1 MTSANKDLEPI
12 AEALVQAWWPGARRD
27 GSTYRAGDVEGNPGN
42 SAVIFLSGPTGPRIF
57 DNDGGVSMDF
67 IDVAAHRTGRTTAD
81 IVLEF
86 RKTGTISGVQVCAP
100 AAGFQRP
107 AVPELPPNQAICQHL
122 TLGGPHS
129 VLTLKDLDRMPAWA
143 PCDPKLKKCVGDW
156 RQSTDFGRGVHVA
169 RYGGPYTEPKSGR
182 KLILRP
188 WATRD
193 EILAEIAARPDW
205 VKRGV
210 VPTFCL
216 SGNAGTPHPSDVLFL
231 DADVK
236 EGDGPAAMRD
246 AFMEPL
252 IELGASVFGS
262 SSGRGRHILGRV
274 NPDAYGLPHLRGLPP
289 GKPKRGLKIEIFP
302 AGTLR
307 QIVWRRDRWLSGPQG
322 SDPLPLIPLGVV
334 NKAARQAFGF
344 IA

>member
-1 MTSANKDLEPI
+1 
-12 AEALVQAWWPGARRD
+12 
-27 GSTYRAGDVEGNPGN
+27 
-42 SAVIFLSGPTGPRIF
+42 
-57 DNDGGVSMDF
+57 
-67 IDVAAHRTGRTTAD
+67 
-81 IVLEF
+81 
-86 RKTGTISGVQVCAP
+86 
-100 AAGFQRP
+100 
-107 AVPELPPNQAICQHL
+107 
-122 TLGGPHS
+122 
-129 VLTLKDLDRMPAWA
+129 MPAWA

-156 RQSTDFGRGVHVA
+156 RQSTDSGRGVHVD
-169 RYGGPYTEPKSGR
+169 RYGGPYTEPESGR

-216 SGNAGTPHPSDVLFL
+216 SGNAATPHPSDVLFL

-274 NPDAYGLPHLRGLPP
+274 HPDDYGLPYLRGLPP

-307 QIVWRRDRWLSGPQG
+307 QIVWRRDRWLSGAQG
-322 SDPLPLIPLGVV
+322 SDPLPLTPLGVV